1 MNSENARLQ
10 TIFDYKDMSLND
22 ELEAVINCEGY
33 QNIKF
38 YINCY
43 VGDPSICDVCDP
55 YETISYTIE
64 CSPDGE
70 NWFSMGSYYKADTTM
85 YPGDHRHLYRTID
98 GWIQYEKMMNRF
110 LRIKF
115 FKKNNQHI
123 NNNTLKVSVEMNNT
137 DFVTKDFCDSSF
149 VKFYNRALTQEE
161 IVEAVEN
168 REDQLLLQRLYQW
181 TLKEKHPSTSSVSPT
196 DGTLTSR
203 SRAPTISPVRGYSFS
218 PLYRDN
224 QQVYRDNQQAYAQFA
239 NLPQNEI
246 IKNSAPT
253 KEQNNYNLDLVIRKC
268 NPQEIVP
275 MEYPK
280 TTILDEKDRD
290 IGFCVGWA
298 HDNAPQ
304 KDWRDA
310 WYDRYDDE

>member
-1 MNSENARLQ
+1 MNLENSRLQ
-10 TIFDYKDMSLND
+10 TIFDYKDTSLND
-22 ELEAVINCEGY
+22 ELEAIINCEGY

-64 CSPDGE
+64 CSQDKE
-70 NWFSMGSYYKADTTM
+70 NWARETLFEAYYKADTTM
-85 YPGDHRHLYRTID
+85 HPGDNRHLYRTID
-98 GWIQYEKMMNRF
+98 GWIQYEKMMSRF

-115 FKKNNQHI
+115 FKRNNQHI
-123 NNNTLKVSVEMNNT
+123 NNNVLKVSVEMSNT
-137 DFVTKDFCDSSF
+137 KFVTKDFCDSSF
-149 VKFYNRALTQEE
+149 IKFYNRALTQEE

-168 REDQLLLQRLYQW
+168 REDQLLLQRLDRW
-181 TLKEKHPSTSSVSPT
+181 ALKEKE
-196 DGTLTSR
+196 
-203 SRAPTISPVRGYSFS
+203 
-218 PLYRDN
+218 
-224 QQVYRDNQQAYAQFA
+224 YRDNQQAYAQFA

-246 IKNSAPT
+246 IQNKANGHNSL
-253 KEQNNYNLDLVIRKC
+253 NLDLTIRKC
-268 NPQEIVP
+268 NPQENIVST
-275 MEYPK
+275 EYPK

-290 IGFCVGWA
+290 IGFCVAPLTGSA
-298 HDNAPQ
+298 HDDFITITDEQIKNYKGNCLTEYGKKLFDAPQ